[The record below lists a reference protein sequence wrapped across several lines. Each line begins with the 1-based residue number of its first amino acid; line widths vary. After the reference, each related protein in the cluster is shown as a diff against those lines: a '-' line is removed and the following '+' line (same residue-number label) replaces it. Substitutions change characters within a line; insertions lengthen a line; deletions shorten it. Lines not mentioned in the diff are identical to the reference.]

1 MGTFREWL
9 FFCYNIIWHINHGEP
24 EKQKIKFSLSQQHEW
39 LQYFNEQKAKANNI
53 QPIIQ
58 QTDKEIDAMVY
69 ALYGL
74 SEEEVKIVE
83 GIEWSLKGLNI
94 NNSEWNSG
102 RNKKIET
109 KTLKGFNKIEM
120 STYT

>member
-1 MGTFREWL
+1 
-9 FFCYNIIWHINHGEP
+9 
-24 EKQKIKFSLSQQHEW
+24 
-39 LQYFNEQKAKANNI
+39 
-53 QPIIQ
+53 
-58 QTDKEIDAMVY
+58 MVY